1 MYLPE
6 TDPIKHFSW
15 LTFFRFSLLP
25 KLGHFIINNF
35 LYVIN
40 TQVSSENLKMKKKKF
55 NWIDYR
61 TNFTTAVHMHT
72 EGSYGNQSSMGTPYT
87 RTVTSVWSP
96 VRILNP

>member
-40 TQVSSENLKMKKKKF
+40 TQVSSENLKMKKKKVLQD
-55 NWIDYR
+55 WLLALI
-61 TNFTTAVHMHT
+61 VL
-72 EGSYGNQSSMGTPYT
+72 
-87 RTVTSVWSP
+87 SP
-96 VRILNP
+96 TGKSTLSL